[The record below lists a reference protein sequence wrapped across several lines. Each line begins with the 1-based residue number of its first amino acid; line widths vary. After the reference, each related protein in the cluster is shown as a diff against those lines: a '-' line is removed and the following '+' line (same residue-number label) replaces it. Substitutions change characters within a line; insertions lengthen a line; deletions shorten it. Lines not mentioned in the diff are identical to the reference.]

1 MSRPV
6 REGGAV
12 AGSVGASL
20 KRYRRLSSHSSPN
33 GFPSGPQPA
42 ILLPLLTASIPCLL
56 VGHPR
61 SQRKSWPRSSRWL
74 ISASPIP
81 SWRPGWECLA
91 AHGTDG

>member
-1 MSRPV
+1 MPLCPGHYRGFMLAMLSRPV

-42 ILLPLLTASIPCLL
+42 ILLALRFVLSCACCHHQ
-56 VGHPR
+56 GC
-61 SQRKSWPRSSRWL
+61 
-74 ISASPIP
+74 SA
-81 SWRPGWECLA
+81 
-91 AHGTDG
+91 H